1 MNPQLQYWV
10 TPATIVLGNLIVV
23 VFTAWVSNRWMDAK
37 IEAMRAESKQ
47 GFAEL
52 RLEIQQVRMEFASR
66 FDHLDRRVEKIEER
80 LHLIQA

>member
-1 MNPQLQYWV
+1 MSPQFQFWV

-23 VFTAWVSNRWMDAK
+23 VFTAWISNRWMDAK
-37 IEAMRAESKQ
+37 SDAVRAESKQ
-47 GFAEL
+47 GFAEM
-52 RLEIQQVRMEFASR
+52 RLEIQQGRMEFNSR